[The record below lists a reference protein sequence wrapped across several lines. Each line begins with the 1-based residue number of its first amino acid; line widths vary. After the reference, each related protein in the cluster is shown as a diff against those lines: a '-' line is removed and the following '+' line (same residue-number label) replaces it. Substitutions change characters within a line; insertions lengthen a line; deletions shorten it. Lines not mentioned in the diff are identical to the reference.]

1 MSGNPRRAAFVRE
14 YLRDFNGTAAAIRA
28 GYSTNTA
35 RAQASR
41 LLGYVD
47 VQAAI
52 QEAVAAANVAGV
64 MEYAEAC
71 ERLTRAARATL
82 ADYLRADGTVDPE
95 AVIGK
100 PEGVVSLDVL
110 ADGTIR
116 LRLADRIRA
125 LERLAKLRGWDQPA
139 RVQSEDVTP
148 PRYDLSRLTDDEL
161 AAFEVLLAR
170 VAPT

>member
-1 MSGNPRRAAFVRE
+1 MSGNPRQAAFVRE

-28 GYSTNTA
+28 GYSPRTA

-41 LLGYVD
+41 LLTYVD
-47 VQAAI
+47 VQGGI
-52 QEAVAAANVAGV
+52 QEAVAAASCAGI

-82 ADYLRADGTVDPE
+82 ADYLRPDGTVDSE
-95 AVIGK
+95 RVARN

-116 LRLADRIRA
+116 LRLADKIRA

-148 PRYDLSRLTDDEL
+148 ARYELARLTDEEL
-161 AAFEVLLAR
+161 AVFEALLSR
-170 VAPT
+170 VTPA